1 MSRKTFSGNGLEEE
15 ASIVFNPFG
24 NSKNSFSQVIAQKH
38 VFYINGE
45 IGPLNDYV
53 QMCHTI
59 RTSSEN
65 DVIILYINSEGGD
78 INTALSIVDAI
89 EETDATCCASVSGMC
104 YSAATLLFLACSRW
118 EIGEHASFLFH
129 QYRSAVMGKGGEMK
143 DQIDF
148 QHKWSEN
155 LIRSS
160 YKDFLSESEI
170 KQILAGKDLWML
182 RDEVGVRFEKRNA
195 EMEKKLKEIEKEQK
209 KAKKTKPEEVK
220 TPDVT
225 N

>member
-1 MSRKTFSGNGLEEE
+1 
-15 ASIVFNPFG
+15 
-24 NSKNSFSQVIAQKH
+24 
-38 VFYINGE
+38 
-45 IGPLNDYV
+45 
-53 QMCHTI
+53 
-59 RTSSEN
+59 
-65 DVIILYINSEGGD
+65 
-78 INTALSIVDAI
+78 
-89 EETDATCCASVSGMC
+89 
-104 YSAATLLFLACSRW
+104 
-118 EIGEHASFLFH
+118 
-129 QYRSAVMGKGGEMK
+129 MK